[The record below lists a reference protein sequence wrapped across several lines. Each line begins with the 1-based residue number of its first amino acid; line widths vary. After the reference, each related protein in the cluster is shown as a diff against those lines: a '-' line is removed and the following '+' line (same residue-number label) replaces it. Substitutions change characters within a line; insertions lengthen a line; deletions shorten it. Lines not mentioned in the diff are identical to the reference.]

1 MSNPQKPDM
10 SYYQNH
16 PELFNRPI
24 RLDKEETS
32 SPLKVISQFFED
44 YSLSEIRDHN
54 QQMDYV
60 CLSADSEGFHEPSER
75 DFLLCYRNEEERVL
89 EAAFLLSRNYDA
101 ASKPADKENLT
112 PKLPHPLIGE
122 IDLTDLQK
130 RLVDIQHKLAQ
141 LCLIVTN
148 AYSAGIDKLLKS

>member
-1 MSNPQKPDM
+1 MSEFV
-10 SYYQNH
+10 NH

-32 SPLKVISQFFED
+32 NPLKVISQFFED

-54 QQMDYV
+54 RQMDYV
-60 CLSADSEGFHEPSER
+60 CLSADSEGFQEPGDR

-89 EAAFLLSRNYDA
+89 EAAFLLSRNYD
-101 ASKPADKENLT
+101 PAENG
-112 PKLPHPLIGE
+112 PPAKNSAPVLPHPLIAE

-130 RLVDIQHKLAQ
+130 RIVDIQHKLAQ

-148 AYSAGIDKLLKS
+148 AYSSGIDKLLKS